1 MTAATGDTVVDDG
14 GYRYHEFTTSD
25 TFVMTQAGDVDYLV
39 VEDGD
44 TLNITSAP
52 IQISDGG

>member
-1 MTAATGDTVVDDG
+1 MTAATGDTVVGDG

-52 IQISDGG
+52 IQTSDGG